1 MDDANKETMEL
12 KKNKKIKKVA
22 ELKKAEADKKDVKK

>member
-1 MDDANKETMEL
+1 MDDANKEIMEL
-12 KKNKKIKKVA
+12 KKKKIKKVA